1 MKRCLTCSAVRDMH
15 IKTALRFHLAP
26 VRMLSLGRQ
35 MTGTPGRDVGKEEP
49 LFNAGGLQNGT
60 ATAEISVEASQ

>member
-1 MKRCLTCSAVRDMH
+1 MGQEQEQEQTANKYMKRCLTCSAVRDMH

-49 LFNAGGLQNGT
+49 LFNAGGL
-60 ATAEISVEASQ
+60 